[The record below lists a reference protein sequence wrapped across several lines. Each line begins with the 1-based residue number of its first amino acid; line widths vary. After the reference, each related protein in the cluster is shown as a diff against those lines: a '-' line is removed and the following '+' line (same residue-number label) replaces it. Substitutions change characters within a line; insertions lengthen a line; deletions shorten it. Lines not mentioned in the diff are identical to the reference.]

1 MARKVSDGQ
10 RQKETRKRR
19 KKARIKGDKGGI
31 GSAKKPEPKPLTG
44 VEVYSKPGL
53 MQPLFAGFR
62 EGDVAADIIRPR
74 MLTESVE
81 NGRGRGNILNFTF
94 RKFSGRPKAVFFID
108 WPA

>member
-1 MARKVSDGQ
+1 MAQPRNPRRNPLPGWKYIVSP
-10 RQKETRKRR
+10 
-19 KKARIKGDKGGI
+19 
-31 GSAKKPEPKPLTG
+31 GSCSP
-44 VEVYSKPGL
+44 YS
-53 MQPLFAGFR
+53 GFR
-62 EGDVAADIIRPR
+62 EGDVAADIVRPR